1 MCDNKM
7 PIDLFTKEE
16 LGMEYNELSGLT
28 NKLRNLINEMLVDES
43 IPNITRTKY
52 VLKATMIIEVY
63 NQQIEF
69 RKAQKG
75 NIK

>member
-43 IPNITRTKY
+43 IPNIIRTKY